1 MPAVTATTTVTDWT
15 LATADE
21 LADPVARV
29 ILEVVRDA
37 IRAVPGNRWDKSGKL
52 LAGLRVERVGD
63 GQYAVMPPEGRL
75 ESDELMARLVAD
87 VPLLLDVTQH
97 PRVQAAIADALTR
110 AVRAR

>member
-1 MPAVTATTTVTDWT
+1 MKTFTATTTVTDWT

-29 ILEVVRDA
+29 ILEVIRDA

-52 LAGLRVERVGD
+52 LAGLRVERVGP

-75 ESDELMARLVAD
+75 ETDELMAALLRD
-87 VPLLLDVTQH
+87 VPLIADPMQH
-97 PRVQAAIADALTR
+97 PRVQAALVDALAR
-110 AVRAR
+110 AVRP